1 MKLIYKRR
9 TSKLITGRLK
19 SLLCLFRLACRCVT
33 PCVRF
38 PSLAVRLPLYS
49 IKFSCLCIA
58 KTRKGFS
65 FSGFYVCLGLVL
77 LIQLCT
83 ARLIWP
89 GYALPLRIS
98 LPSTP
103 SRLSSSPSSGSFS
116 VCRCP
121 CFLICTPYP
130 YQT

>member
-49 IKFSCLCIA
+49 KNPKRFFLFGFLCVLWVSPLDSALYRPPYLAGVCSASKNLITIDAISALVVPFFGFIFSMPL
-58 KTRKGFS
+58 S
-65 FSGFYVCLGLVL
+65 L
-77 LIQLCT
+77 LPDMYPLSIPN
-83 ARLIWP
+83 LI
-89 GYALPLRIS
+89 
-98 LPSTP
+98 
-103 SRLSSSPSSGSFS
+103 GS
-116 VCRCP
+116 CA
-121 CFLICTPYP
+121 
-130 YQT
+130 

>member
-49 IKFSCLCIA
+49 KNPKRFFGFGFLCVLWVSPLGSALYRPPYLAGVCSASKNLITIDAISALVVPFFGFIFSMPL
-58 KTRKGFS
+58 S
-65 FSGFYVCLGLVL
+65 L
-77 LIQLCT
+77 LPDMYPLSIPN
-83 ARLIWP
+83 LI
-89 GYALPLRIS
+89 
-98 LPSTP
+98 
-103 SRLSSSPSSGSFS
+103 GS
-116 VCRCP
+116 CA
-121 CFLICTPYP
+121 
-130 YQT
+130 

>member
-1 MKLIYKRR
+1 MLIYRQYAQTLLTKWNSIPLQKTLRLIFENSIYGAVSKRNR
-9 TSKLITGRLK
+9 TGFCPSFASKNPKRFF
-19 SLLCLFRLACRCVT
+19 LF
-33 PCVRF
+33 
-38 PSLAVRLPLYS
+38 
-49 IKFSCLCIA
+49 
-58 KTRKGFS
+58 GFS
-65 FSGFYVCLGLVL
+65 YLCLGLVL

-83 ARLIWP
+83 ACLIWP
-89 GYALPLRIS
+89 GYALPLRTS

>member
-49 IKFSCLCIA
+49 KNPKRFFLFGFLCVLWVSPLDSALHRLPYLAGVCSASKNLITIDAISALVVPFFGFIFSMPL
-58 KTRKGFS
+58 S
-65 FSGFYVCLGLVL
+65 L
-77 LIQLCT
+77 LPDMYPLSIPN
-83 ARLIWP
+83 LI
-89 GYALPLRIS
+89 
-98 LPSTP
+98 
-103 SRLSSSPSSGSFS
+103 GS
-116 VCRCP
+116 CA
-121 CFLICTPYP
+121 
-130 YQT
+130 